1 MFLLPLTPL
10 ICDSALV
17 ASDIVTDT
25 EPPSYHAVGAITG
38 NDKVG
43 LNCLPAPGMA
53 TSLCQSAQLPLVL
66 PKAQCLSPR
75 VSVQSDI
82 DYRNAGSALFAPL
95 SDFYVVIQ
103 WRDSRCCLS
112 KEAVQMLH
120 PDTTTPLAE
129 QQASRYGCPD
139 GPQDV
144 ATGIARVLQAH
155 PVN

>member
-1 MFLLPLTPL
+1 MFLLPLAPL
-10 ICDSALV
+10 ISGSAV
-17 ASDIVTDT
+17 ATRDIVTDAG
-25 EPPSYHAVGAITG
+25 S
-38 NDKVG
+38 
-43 LNCLPAPGMA
+43 PAH
-53 TSLCQSAQLPLVL
+53 LPLAL

-82 DYRNAGSALFAPL
+82 DYRNAGSALFAPF
-95 SDFYVVIQ
+95 SDSSVLTQ
-103 WRDSRCCLS
+103 RRDSRCYLS

-120 PDTTTPLAE
+120 SDTITPLAE